1 MWSKKDAK
9 FADAESDILEQKHLS
24 NTRAELTDF
33 EMFIPCDLQP
43 NEIGYVK
50 VIKTDKVKDNEVP
63 SDQSNAPNT
72 LAIEG
77 IS

>member
-24 NTRAELTDF
+24 NTRADLTDF

-50 VIKTDKVKDNEVP
+50 VIKTDKV
-63 SDQSNAPNT
+63 
-72 LAIEG
+72 
-77 IS
+77 